1 VRNTPFGTFPLTDMT
16 LEQLGWTEHFA
27 DQVEDTDTPVR
38 VSVVHRSSIEAI
50 GPNGSVSLTTPE
62 MTGKYAVGDW
72 VLHDKGQVT
81 RHLDRT
87 TLLQRRAAGVVAYRQ
102 LIAANVDTLGIVT
115 SCNADF
121 NLPRL
126 ERYLALCAASGSA
139 PLIVLTKVD
148 QCEDVSTFI
157 EDARSL
163 LPDLPIVAMNAT
175 NADEA
180 NALAPY
186 CSDGK
191 TLALVGSSGVGKT
204 TIQNTLT
211 GIEDATQGNRHGDF
225 KGKHTTT
232 SRALRPTLAGGWLI
246 DTPGMRE
253 LRLTDSADGI
263 DTVFP
268 DVAELVAEC
277 RFTDCAH
284 DSEPGCAVRAA
295 IDSGDLDPDRFE
307 RWQKLQAEDNF
318 NSETLASG
326 SKKRRRQPMPG
337 QRNTYTRKKRR

>member
-1 VRNTPFGTFPLTDMT
+1 MTGST
-16 LEQLGWTEHFA
+16 LEQLGFTAHFA
-27 DQVEDTDTPVR
+27 DQIGADDAPVR
-38 VSVVHRSSIEAI
+38 VAVVHRSSIETI
-50 GPNGSVSLTTPE
+50 GPLGALSLTTPE

-126 ERYLALCAASGSA
+126 ERYLALCAASGAA
-139 PLIVLTKVD
+139 PLIVLTKAD
-148 QCEDVSTFI
+148 QCDDVAPFI
-157 EDARSL
+157 EGAQSL
-163 LPDLPIVAMNAT
+163 LPDVPVVAINAKD
-175 NADEA
+175 AAQVARLE
-180 NALAPY
+180 PY
-186 CSDGK
+186 CSDGR

-253 LRLTDSADGI
+253 LRLTDSAEGI
-263 DTVFP
+263 DSVFP
-268 DVAELVAEC
+268 EIAELVAEC
-277 RFTDCAH
+277 RFNDCAH

-295 IDSGDLDPDRFE
+295 IDNGELDPDRFE
-307 RWQKLQAEDNF
+307 RWQKLQAEDSF

-326 SKKRRRQPMPG
+326 SKKRKRQPMPG
-337 QRNTYTRKKRR
+337 QRVTYARKKR